1 MKYNYG
7 SSGSGSTTLLGFFFK
22 NGCYLRWT
30 MRRVRTTSRGLLAR
44 QAARP
49 ATRLQ
54 LRCAAGPSA
63 NKRRLHYWLNID
75 VQNYNDWEP
84 EQWSRFK

>member
-1 MKYNYG
+1 
-7 SSGSGSTTLLGFFFK
+7 
-22 NGCYLRWT
+22 

-84 EQWSRFK
+84 EQ